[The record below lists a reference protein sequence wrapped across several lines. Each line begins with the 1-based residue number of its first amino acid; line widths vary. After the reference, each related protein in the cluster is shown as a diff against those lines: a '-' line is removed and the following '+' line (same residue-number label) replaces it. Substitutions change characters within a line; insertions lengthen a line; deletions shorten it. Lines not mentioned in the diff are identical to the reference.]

1 MSSLL
6 ITSNNANTEYAKS
19 GDEITLVL
27 VANEPV
33 SYVDGTIFE
42 TIPQITGSNN
52 GLNASVTITDT
63 TSNGYPTFAI
73 TIVDDA
79 GNTKTITQSDITGTN
94 VMVDTLA
101 PVITLNGS
109 ENTTLVLGRTYIDEG
124 TVVIDNDPNY
134 TQTSATTSNNIN
146 NTKLGSY
153 EVTYLTQPDSAG
165 NIPETKTR
173 NVTVVELDPITLTSL
188 TIASSSG
195 NNFAN
200 AGKTITVTLE
210 TDGTDLG
217 DFTGTLLGRSFTNTT
232 SGGNATFT
240 TTVLPGD
247 TNGNATFSITATNSS
262 GNAIEITNAI
272 ITDGSF
278 VTIDTVKPVI
288 TLNGT
293 SPDTVLQGNNYVDLG
308 ATVSDPNN
316 PLYTQTV
323 TASTTNLDTSSLG
336 EQTITYSAPADA
348 AGNVPDSI
356 NRTVTVQAKPLGLET
371 LTITSNNPNNNQYAK
386 TGDLISVRLVTNGTI
401 NSIAGRVI
409 GSGNQVP
416 TTNSGGTSATLS
428 ITLLQLQLLQ
438 IQTILNLPLEYATR
452 IVQQLVYLQR
462 QT

>member
-1 MSSLL
+1 MDVSTIDESDFKILPFKIEGVPGQNLETTTVKRITNLETTADGLLSTITFDRKLNTGAILKMIGSMHARTGVAMLDYNISSSDSIPPTMSSAKTISSTLIEITFNEDLDNSGVNSNDFAVSDNIVISEVTALYDVVLLTTSTIPEDATPTITLSGSVEDHTGNVANSGTVKASDAIAPSLSSLL

-52 GLNASVTITDT
+52 GFNASVTITDT

-94 VMVDTLA
+94 VNIDTLA

-232 SGGNATFT
+232 SGGDAIFT
-240 TTVLPGD
+240 TTVLPGA
-247 TNGNATFSITATNSS
+247 N
-262 GNAIEITNAI
+262 
-272 ITDGSF
+272 
-278 VTIDTVKPVI
+278 
-288 TLNGT
+288 
-293 SPDTVLQGNNYVDLG
+293 
-308 ATVSDPNN
+308 VSDPNN
-316 PLYTQTV
+316 PSYTRY
-323 TASTTNLDTSSLG
+323 SIDRNIFCSSMPCNDT
-336 EQTITYSAPADA
+336 
-348 AGNVPDSI
+348 
-356 NRTVTVQAKPLGLET
+356 
-371 LTITSNNPNNNQYAK
+371 
-386 TGDLISVRLVTNGTI
+386 
-401 NSIAGRVI
+401 
-409 GSGNQVP
+409 
-416 TTNSGGTSATLS
+416 
-428 ITLLQLQLLQ
+428 
-438 IQTILNLPLEYATR
+438 
-452 IVQQLVYLQR
+452 
-462 QT
+462 